1 MYLLFLA
8 PYGEARM
15 LAILCLYVWWSM
27 REGPFLRSKSC
38 ASAANSASLF
48 MTVMESVS
56 FQCRWRL
63 FCTLI
68 ALVPVCIWAKMV
80 HSIPPLP
87 GSTCQLH
94 SRWRHSLT
102 ASLYLRIFSSSS
114 ASKCKTRSAWAEAW
128 VHLSSG
134 GLATLMLIG
143 RSEGPWFLA
152 WIKIYFRSFLSRDKM
167 GQTLA
172 LQKS

>member
-8 PYGEARM
+8 ACSEARV

-27 REGPFLRSKSC
+27 QEGPFLRSRSY
-38 ASAANSASLF
+38 ASVANSASLF
-48 MTVMESVS
+48 MIVMESVS

-63 FCTLI
+63 FCMLI
-68 ALVPVCIWAKMV
+68 ALVRVCIWARMV
-80 HSIPPLP
+80 HTIPPLP

-114 ASKCKTRSAWAEAW
+114 ASRRRTRSAWAKAW
-128 VHLSSG
+128 VHLSLG
-134 GLATLMLIG
+134 GFATLMLIG

-152 WIKIYFRSFLSRDKM
+152 WTKICFRSFLSCDTT